1 MLPMEYIT
9 KRDYAIRFNVLII
22 FVLNI
27 LYWIEDGVI
36 QNSII
41 L

>member
-9 KRDYAIRFNVLII
+9 KRDYAIRFNVLI
-22 FVLNI
+22 VLNI